1 MLSRIKVD
9 EGYGTYQLMRVLPR
23 IERGTGVQRTNAEGV
38 LIYDLDCVY
47 LPPEGEGE
55 LDPLRVKFAGTE
67 PNIPA
72 NSIVRLLGL
81 EIRPWSMGDRSG
93 LAASCDD
100 VQVAK
105 PVQSSQSAE
114 PSKSRSES

>member
-1 MLSRIKVD
+1 MLTRIKVD
-9 EGYGTYQLMRVLPR
+9 ESFGTYQLLRVLPR
-23 IERGTGVQRTNAEGV
+23 MERGTGVQRTNADGV

-47 LPPEGEGE
+47 LPPEGEGD
-55 LDPLRVKFAGTE
+55 LDTLRVKFAGTE

-72 NSIVRLLGL
+72 NSVVRLVGL

-105 PVQSSQSAE
+105 PVQSPQSTE
-114 PSKSRSES
+114 PSKSRGE